1 MKDQGSDTS
10 RATSSG
16 TSIDSSG
23 PPHDADPKDDFVQ
36 LMFFQG
42 HRPSAPSHPSRHP
55 VAATGDY
62 APLRHSL
69 PAPGARYALPL
80 AGKLAPIGLDAPA
93 RVVMTDL
100 RQVDAATIVGDVS
113 IDEANRVMIAR
124 RVRALFVIDEARQ
137 VIGIVTSTDILG
149 ERPIQF
155 AQQRG
160 IHHGDVV
167 VRDIMT
173 PADRLEILDFRD
185 VEAARVGDIVATLRR
200 AGRQHALAVEA
211 ADETPAAQK
220 TVRGIFSLTQI
231 ARQLGIPP
239 QQTHD
244 IVRTFAEIQAAIA

>member
-1 MKDQGSDTS
+1 MKDQSSDTF
-10 RATSSG
+10 RAASSG
-16 TSIDSSG
+16 TSIDASG
-23 PPHDADPKDDFVQ
+23 RPNEAEPKDDFLQ

-42 HRPSAPSHPSRHP
+42 HRPNASSHPSRHP

-69 PAPGARYALPL
+69 AKPGVRYALPL
-80 AGKLAPIGLDAPA
+80 AGKIAPIGLDAPA
-93 RVVMTDL
+93 KEVMTDL
-100 RQVDAATIVGDVS
+100 RQVDAATIVGEVS

-149 ERPIQF
+149 ERPLQF

-160 IHHGDVV
+160 MRHGDVV

-173 PADRLEILDFRD
+173 PADRLEILDFHD
-185 VEAARVGDIVATLRR
+185 VEAARVGDIVATLRL

-211 ADETPAAQK
+211 GDETPAART

-239 QQTHD
+239 HQTHD
-244 IVRTFAEIQAAIA
+244 IARTFAEIQAAIA